1 MSLTTHLREKLAEAN
16 LTTERFREI
25 ATRLLSYGALV
36 RDEDRTEQ
44 LLYDDARRLESLL
57 SEYFEIVG
65 MLLYH
70 DINAQFFR
78 LYAPGAVESPR
89 FRGLC
94 SSRSCIAIPV
104 SR

>member
-57 SEYFEIVG
+57 SE
-65 MLLYH
+65 
-70 DINAQFFR
+70 
-78 LYAPGAVESPR
+78 
-89 FRGLC
+89 
-94 SSRSCIAIPV
+94 
-104 SR
+104 